1 MSSFPWGIYSYQS
14 PNYTL
19 LNQINPMATILSLL
33 FLPILPLFFHLVCK
47 QTIPS
52 PLLSPLTNL
61 WPFMLFC
68 LKEQQSH
75 PFPSLLNAIMFRQYS
90 HMDPLLHPI
99 ILFCFLERDQETLQ
113 DEHFFHIQAMASSS
127 PFQPSTPINTC
138 IEF

>member
-1 MSSFPWGIYSYQS
+1 MSSFPWGIYSHWS
-14 PNYTL
+14 LDYTL
-19 LNQINPMATILSLL
+19 PNQIATILSLL

-61 WPFMLFC
+61 WPFMLFR

-75 PFPSLLNAIMFRQYS
+75 PFPSLLISLMFRPYS
-90 HMDPLLHPI
+90 PMDSLLHPI
-99 ILFCFLERDQETLQ
+99 NLVYFLERDQETLQ
-113 DEHFFHIQAMASSS
+113 DEHFFHTQAMASSS

-138 IEF
+138 IKS